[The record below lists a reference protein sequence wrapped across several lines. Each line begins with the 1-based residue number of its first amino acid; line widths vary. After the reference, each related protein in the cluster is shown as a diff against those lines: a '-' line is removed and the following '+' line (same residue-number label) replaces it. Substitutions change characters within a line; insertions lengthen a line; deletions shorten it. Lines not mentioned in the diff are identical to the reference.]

1 MSEPSEKAKAPY
13 LLPEDAL
20 AYERFLDWSLGGG
33 FKLALIERRHPEERK
48 ALVAWTLERVP
59 GAKVA
64 HLEEGDWMRGQIEA
78 ACGGEKAGEVP
89 LLIVAGL
96 EDAAE
101 RERAC
106 AQLNVERDELAR
118 DFGIPW
124 VLITHPAAVLELQ
137 QRAPDFCDFV
147 GLWLG
152 DSGGVERIE
161 VPRLAMEWKPL
172 GDHLPAAK
180 IAVVAQWA
188 PDELLTQAQDAYK
201 NGQIDI
207 AADRLETFKL
217 RHPGAKESH
226 PLWIELEG
234 DLLASKEQW
243 EKALSCFEQAAQL
256 YENTGIPAMASAM
269 WSKIADRKAEQGD
282 MEHAFLLNDRAM
294 MLAQT
299 AQSADAMAIALV
311 GLAKIA
317 MMKGESEKGRM
328 LLLQS
333 MQLMLS
339 GVTRSAR

>member
-89 LLIVAGL
+89 LLIVTGL

-152 DSGGVERIE
+152 DSGGLERIE
-161 VPRLAMEWKPL
+161 VPRLALEWKPL
-172 GDHLPAAK
+172 GDHLPAAQK
-180 IAVVAQWA
+180 AVLAQWA
-188 PDELLTQAQDAYK
+188 PDELLTQALNAFT
-201 NGQIDI
+201 NGQMDI
-207 AADRLETFKL
+207 AEDRLETFKL

-234 DLLASKEQW
+234 DLRAEMLYRLAILEAKHPQALRFAQEALLLAEEFKLNDLAALCLVMLGMREMVQGEFQSAERHLND
-243 EKALSCFEQAAQL
+243 ALSRLAPGSPE
-256 YENTGIPAMASAM
+256 
-269 WSKIADRKAEQGD
+269 R
-282 MEHAFLLNDRAM
+282 EHAERLLHTV
-294 MLAQT
+294 Q
-299 AQSADAMAIALV
+299 
-311 GLAKIA
+311 
-317 MMKGESEKGRM
+317 GR
-328 LLLQS
+328 S
-333 MQLMLS
+333 KP
-339 GVTRSAR
+339 G